1 MSQPGMRQN
10 PQLPVLNL
18 EYPKSLGVFS
28 EYAEAQRAVDYLS
41 DHEFPVQECMIVGT
55 DLRQVERITGRL
67 TWGRVIVG
75 GLASGA
81 WMGAFVGLI
90 FSLFSTGNG
99 VLAMIISTVFI
110 GAIFGAF
117 WAAIGYAATRGRR
130 DFTSVS
136 QVVATKYEVLVEH
149 RSFDRARGMLAE
161 MSGHPVQQE
170 QSQAPVQQRTYSES
184 LRDRGTPQYGQ
195 YRDDAPSAPA
205 APQGQPQQGQPGQ
218 QSQDFGVQP
227 TQGVPVQ
234 QPGQTY
240 PQHQQ
245 PQEPPRYGERT
256 DGQ

>member
-55 DLRQVERITGRL
+55 DLKQMERITGRL

-99 VLAMIISTVFI
+99 LSMIISTVFI
-110 GAIFGAF
+110 GALFGAF

-170 QSQAPVQQRTYSES
+170 QPQAPVQQRTYSES

-205 APQGQPQQGQPGQ
+205 APQGQPQQGQPQQGRPGQ
-218 QSQDFGVQP
+218 QSQDFGEQP

-234 QPGQTY
+234 QPGQAY
-240 PQHQQ
+240 